1 MTELFPHAM
10 PMEGFIGGSV
20 IGIAAA
26 LMLVGLGRIA
36 GVGGMTARVIG
47 LSRSGMPRVIAAA
60 FIIGL
65 PLGALLVRLLIG
77 GVEAQFPSSIWPL
90 VIGGIIVGYGARM
103 GSGCISGH
111 GICGVSR
118 LSRRSIF
125 ATATFMITG
134 FITVALMRAAGF
146 L

>member
-1 MTELFPHAM
+1 
-10 PMEGFIGGSV
+10 
-20 IGIAAA
+20 
-26 LMLVGLGRIA
+26 
-36 GVGGMTARVIG
+36 MTARVIG
-47 LSRSGMPRVIAAA
+47 LSRSGTPHVIAAA

-134 FITVALMRAAGF
+134 FITVALMRATGF